1 MKKGKFIV
9 IDGTDGSGKKTQTGL
24 LEMELRKQGRNIKTI
39 DFPQYEKNF
48 FGKMVGRYLSGE
60 FGGAS
65 EVSPYLASI
74 LYAGDRFETKEKI
87 EKWLKEGS
95 IVIADRYVSSNQIHQ
110 GGKIKDGKKR
120 KEFLKWLDEL
130 EYGVFKLPK
139 PDTIIYLD
147 MPLDVSLRLLGNKS
161 AQDRKKYLNGK
172 KEIHES
178 DSRHLEDAK
187 KNAIEIVKKSNNWIK
202 INCAKR
208 SAPLKPEEISKI
220 ILEKLKLVQRK

>member
-9 IDGTDGSGKKTQTGL
+9 IDGTDGSGKNTQTDL
-24 LEMELRKQGRNIKTI
+24 LVKTLKKQACNVKTI

-87 EKWLKEGS
+87 EKWLKDGN

-110 GGKIKDGKKR
+110 GGKIKDSKKR
-120 KEFLKWLDEL
+120 KEFLKWLNEL
-130 EYGVFKLPK
+130 EYGVFNLPK

-161 AQDRKKYLNGK
+161 AQDRKKYLDGK
-172 KEIHES
+172 KDIHES

-202 INCAKR
+202 INCAKGG
-208 SAPLKPEEISKI
+208 APLKPEEISKI
-220 ILEKLKLVQRK
+220 ILEKLKLA